1 MGKDLNDFFSFFSAE
16 KMRGGVEELPINE
29 IEVVAF
35 EEEGNGLFVEV
46 LYEIPVVQEEEE
58 EGEWLENCYG
68 GFELVRFD
76 SELIAA
82 QIQQN
87 REAEA
92 NGWYGTVVEVDDE
105 ISEEED

>member
-1 MGKDLNDFFSFFSAE
+1 
-16 KMRGGVEELPINE
+16 MRGVVEELPID
-29 IEVVAF
+29 EVEVLPF
-35 EEEGNGLFVEV
+35 EEEEGNGLFVEV
-46 LYEIPVVQEEEE
+46 LYGIPVVQEEEEEEEE